1 MRRGEVRDRFDK
13 AAIERRKKEL
23 EEAEASE
30 EAATVF
36 TPPKNASGEE
46 DVTVDGLAGFSDSD
60 GEEEEE
66 IADAVDPFYEFADR
80 DTSPMHVLPLYSLLD
95 EKKQLEI
102 WKPVP
107 EGERLVVVAT
117 NVAETSITIPGIKYV
132 VDTGR
137 AKEKVW
143 EKETGICEY
152 KVGVE
157 LCCVECVEYVEL
169 CCVDCCECVKFECVE
184 LLSVLCWVE

>member
-1 MRRGEVRDRFDK
+1 MRDRFDK

-23 EEAEASE
+23 EKEEASE

-36 TPPKNASGEE
+36 TPPKNAS
-46 DVTVDGLAGFSDSD
+46 

-157 LCCVECVEYVEL
+157 LLSVVS
-169 CCVDCCECVKFECVE
+169 CE
-184 LLSVLCWVE
+184 LSVLSCELSVLS

>member
-1 MRRGEVRDRFDK
+1 MKDRFDK

-152 KVGVE
+152 KVG
-157 LCCVECVEYVEL
+157 C
-169 CCVDCCECVKFECVE
+169 E
-184 LLSVLCWVE
+184 LLSCVVLSVLSCELSVLS